1 MGGQKV
7 EIITAVGST
16 LWNRGG
22 GRRRFI
28 GALPF
33 FIGGSS
39 PFSIISVRQLPT
51 ITCTSRYY
59 CYIFKVENAIAAAR
73 RNLKMQVIMIK
84 ILELL
89 CVAMRQVQI
98 NK

>member
-51 ITCTSRYY
+51 ITCRYY

-84 ILELL
+84 IS
-89 CVAMRQVQI
+89 
-98 NK
+98 